1 LVNINSTPGHVSFLK
16 EKGMEKKREAI
27 KNEKRTFVMVENSD
41 VGDSIIKEWRYF
53 GIFVH
58 SSSPF

>member
-1 LVNINSTPGHVSFLK
+1 LVNINSTPGHVSLLK
-16 EKGMEKKREAI
+16 EKGMEKKREAM
-27 KNEKRTFVMVENSD
+27 KKEKRTFVMVENSD

-53 GIFVH
+53 GNFVH